1 MIKNFF
7 KTHPIH
13 KKIVTC
19 FDYLFIFRP
28 TLFFV
33 VWVMISVGM
42 YIAYL
47 QNDYTLQWNL
57 DYNFR
62 TLIVFLSLSII
73 CGATFI
79 TNQLSDSKSDTI
91 NKKLFIVDSII
102 NNQDAQNIYK
112 YSIYVGGIL
121 LLLSFSIYNIIIGI
135 SIFFIWD
142 RLYNKE
148 PYQCK
153 NNPFLGPLCNLL
165 VGFLLIFSGWIVV
178 HSNNQSLSFSYL
190 YNFLL
195 LIIPY
200 LLCYLSVAI
209 ITDIPDI
216 EGDKSI
222 QKNTFTLIYGKK
234 TTLVISTLLVLLAFL
249 ISYYLND
256 PLGSIITV
264 VSFPFFLFALFR
276 GYNKDI
282 LRAIRYPIF
291 IMNFFVMTI
300 FPVLFIFSIVV
311 FYFSKYYYWHRF
323 DIHYPTFI
331 VDND

>member
-1 MIKNFF
+1 MIKKFF

-13 KKIVTC
+13 KKIVTY

-47 QNDYTLQWNL
+47 QNDYTLQWNV

>member
-1 MIKNFF
+1 
-7 KTHPIH
+7 
-13 KKIVTC
+13 
-19 FDYLFIFRP
+19 
-28 TLFFV
+28 
-33 VWVMISVGM
+33 MISVGM

-47 QNDYTLQWNL
+47 QNDYTLQWNV

>member
-1 MIKNFF
+1 M
-7 KTHPIH
+7 
-13 KKIVTC
+13 
-19 FDYLFIFRP
+19 
-28 TLFFV
+28 
-33 VWVMISVGM
+33 
-42 YIAYL
+42 
-47 QNDYTLQWNL
+47 QWNV

-62 TLIVFLSLSII
+62 TLIVFISLSII

-79 TNQLSDSKSDTI
+79 TNQLSDSKSDII

-102 NNQDAQNIYK
+102 NNKDAQNIYK

-135 SIFFIWD
+135 SIFFVWD

-165 VGFLLIFSGWIVV
+165 VGFLLIFSGWIAV

-216 EGDKSI
+216 EGDKRI

-291 IMNFFVMTI
+291 LLNFFLFTI
-300 FPVLFIFSIVV
+300 YPLLMIPMVIV
-311 FYFSKYYYWHRF
+311 YYISKYYYWHRF
-323 DIHYPTFI
+323 DIHFPALAI
-331 VDND
+331 NDDYN